1 MSLFGSGKIPY
12 EGDQTISGFIGPTGA
27 QGLRG
32 FIGATGATGSQGSQ
46 GIQGNTGIQGIQG
59 IQGATGSSGFNA
71 GTYTAVDYLSTGR
84 ESFIGDNSTGVPK
97 SIFLNT
103 SSPMGIGWRT
113 YLASF
118 NPSGTNIYCQT
129 GNNQSIFTN
138 GSITGTY
145 SLAND
150 YIVTSTYLGTGSGS
164 SGYFLY

>member
-32 FIGATGATGSQGSQ
+32 FTGAT
-46 GIQGNTGIQGIQG
+46 
-59 IQGATGSSGFNA
+59 GATGSSGFNA
-71 GTYTAVDYLSTGR
+71 GSYIASNYLTTGR
-84 ESFIGDNSTGVPK
+84 ESFIGDNGTGTT

-138 GSITGTY
+138 GSVTGTY

>member
-12 EGDQTISGFIGPTGA
+12 EGDQTISGFIGPTGP

-32 FIGATGATGSQGSQ
+32 FT
-46 GIQGNTGIQGIQG
+46 
-59 IQGATGSSGFNA
+59 GATGSSGFN
-71 GTYTAVDYLSTGR
+71 GGIYTAVNYLSTGR
-84 ESFIGDNSTGVPK
+84 ESLIGDNGTGVPT

-103 SSPMGIGWRT
+103 SSPIGIGYRT
-113 YLASF
+113 YIASF

-150 YIVTSTYLGTGSGS
+150 YIITSTYLGTGSGY